1 MVVTIMMFDLA
12 LVLSYY
18 LYIDCDT
25 NMSLQSLFHV
35 ITIIIMIII
44 LADVDS
50 QDDNGWTPLH
60 YAVMSNSTECLKFIL
75 QEGADKEIRD
85 YQKRRPLD
93 LAKSKNHG
101 DCIAILCY
109 TGSSLA

>member
-1 MVVTIMMFDLA
+1 MILT
-12 LVLSYY
+12 S
-18 LYIDCDT
+18 LY
-25 NMSLQSLFHV
+25 NPF
-35 ITIIIMIII
+35 TIIIIIII

-109 TGSSLA
+109 TGSSLAS

>member
-1 MVVTIMMFDLA
+1 MCSDATIKCD
-12 LVLSYY
+12 
-18 LYIDCDT
+18 YIDIDT
-25 NMSLQSLFHV
+25 NISLLLIFLIIV
-35 ITIIIMIII
+35 IIIII

-75 QEGADKEIRD
+75 LEGADREIRD

-93 LAKSKNHG
+93 LAKSKDHG

-109 TGSSLA
+109 TGSSLAS